1 MLGVAASV
9 WLVRVE
15 AQPAA
20 VPQTQTVAVPVPAPT
35 PAAASVSYAALV
47 ERDMPPPLERRK
59 GQVCEEFW
67 MRLPNVTWALCEA
80 AQLRPSEGRSVR
92 GRPIYV
98 RDVEPTAPQHLR
110 VLVIGGIHGD
120 ELSSASVPLHWIQYA
135 QAEPEQGILW
145 RFIPALSPDGL
156 FDKPARRVNANGVDL
171 NRNFPT
177 PNWEHDATHYWTERT
192 RKDPRRYPGAQP
204 LSEPE
209 SRYLFD
215 EIQRFRPNLI
225 VSIHAP
231 YGVLDFDGPQEPPRK
246 LGRLS
251 LNQLGVF
258 PGSLGHYAGVH
269 KGMPVV
275 TVELVSAE
283 LTPRN
288 VEIRRMWDDLHQWM
302 GVTLAQADSTGKVS
316 PRQRR

>member
-1 MLGVAASV
+1 M
-9 WLVRVE
+9 
-15 AQPAA
+15 
-20 VPQTQTVAVPVPAPT
+20 
-35 PAAASVSYAALV
+35 
-47 ERDMPPPLERRK
+47 
-59 GQVCEEFW
+59 
-67 MRLPNVTWALCEA
+67 
-80 AQLRPSEGRSVR
+80 
-92 GRPIYV
+92 
-98 RDVEPTAPQHLR
+98 
-110 VLVIGGIHGD
+110 
-120 ELSSASVPLHWIQYA
+120 
-135 QAEPEQGILW
+135 
-145 RFIPALSPDGL
+145 
-156 FDKPARRVNANGVDL
+156 
-171 NRNFPT
+171 
-177 PNWEHDATHYWTERT
+177 
-192 RKDPRRYPGAQP
+192 
-204 LSEPE
+204 
-209 SRYLFD
+209 
-215 EIQRFRPNLI
+215 I